1 MTDQPDD
8 QPNPDQPG
16 DPFAS
21 ILGEFLAS
29 AARNATGPAEVE
41 PNADLMNMAHHLFEQ
56 YTAYQRAG
64 FDVAQ
69 SFALIRTALNA
80 FLTKGPGD

>member
-1 MTDQPDD
+1 MTEQPDE
-8 QPNPDQPG
+8 QPT
-16 DPFAS
+16 DPLSS

-29 AARNATGPAEVE
+29 AAQHATGPAEVE

-64 FDVAQ
+64 FDQAQ
-69 SFALIRTALNA
+69 SFALITTALNA
-80 FLTKGPGD
+80 FLTKGPGN